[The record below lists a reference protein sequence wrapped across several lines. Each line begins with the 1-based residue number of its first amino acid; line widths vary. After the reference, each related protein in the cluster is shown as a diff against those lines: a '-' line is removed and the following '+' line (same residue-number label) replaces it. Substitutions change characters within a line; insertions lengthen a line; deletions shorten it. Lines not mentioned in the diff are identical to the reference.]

1 MKFDLKDTTFII
13 PVRIDSMIRLENLLL
28 TVDNLESNF
37 NTNII
42 VIEASYYNNGL
53 LKKLLSNNITC
64 LFVEDKDPIFHR
76 TKHLNTVSQ
85 EVNTDITGI
94 WDADIIL
101 ECYQIIEAVQQLRNK
116 NCDVAYPYDGLFLD
130 TSEII
135 RNHYLLNRDIYFLK
149 KNTLKM
155 NLMYS
160 SVKEG
165 NSVGGAFLIST
176 EKYKLSGL
184 ENEAFYG
191 WGVEDGE
198 RFQRWTI
205 MNFSFFRSQGALF
218 HLSHP
223 RDINGKMRSE
233 AYSLKA
239 LDEVNIIINSTKE
252 ELEDKFH
259 TAYNLPANHEMT

>member
-1 MKFDLKDTTFII
+1 MKFDLKDTTFVI

-37 NTNII
+37 NTNIT

-53 LKKLLSNNITC
+53 LKKMFSNNITH

-76 TKHLNTVSQ
+76 TKHLNTVSR
-85 EVNTDITGI
+85 EINTDITGI

-101 ECYQIIEAVQQLRNK
+101 ESAQIIEAIQQLRNK
-116 NCDVAYPYDGLFLD
+116 NCDIAYPYDGRFLD
-130 TSEII
+130 TSEIV
-135 RNHYLLNRDIYFLK
+135 RNHYLLNKDINFLK
-149 KNTLKM
+149 KNTSRM

-165 NSVGGAFLIST
+165 DSVGGAFLIST

-184 ENEAFYG
+184 ENENFYG

-198 RFQRWTI
+198 RFQRWKI
-205 MNFSFFRSQGALF
+205 FSFSFFRSQGMLF

-233 AYSLKA
+233 SYSFKA
-239 LDEVNIIINSTKE
+239 MDEIYRIINSTKE
-252 ELEDKFH
+252 ELEYKLH
-259 TAYNLPANHEMT
+259 NKEC